1 MLYNLFRVT
10 GMFLSARMFEKDLTM
25 SEDLRISKDPKDS
38 SDLGVSQ
45 TQSLDVFCHVCKMFP
60 LKAEN

>member
-1 MLYNLFRVT
+1 
-10 GMFLSARMFEKDLTM
+10 MFLSARMFEKDPTM
-25 SEDLRISKDPKDS
+25 SENLKISKDPKDS
-38 SDLGVSQ
+38 EGLGVSQ